1 MFKQHESIKVKIL
14 ESSSIPI
21 GDGIMTVG
29 IVTYDLKPKSGP
41 DMQNV
46 EVWTDLTHKIDGRWV
61 YVFDQATVLSP
72 ELRRKKIKTITLVL
86 TLIFVSAVKEVRT
99 STLYYLAKIDKTGNV
114 YEYVDSTHDFPS
126 EIDPNHGF
134 YSIHYRQ

>member
-41 DMQNV
+41 DIQNI
-46 EVWTDLTHKIDGRWV
+46 EVWTDLTRKIDGRRLV
-61 YVFDQATVLSP
+61 SIASSKVSLRIKKVLFN
-72 ELRRKKIKTITLVL
+72 KK
-86 TLIFVSAVKEVRT
+86 
-99 STLYYLAKIDKTGNV
+99 
-114 YEYVDSTHDFPS
+114 
-126 EIDPNHGF
+126 
-134 YSIHYRQ
+134 